1 MALATDQKNASAFVK
16 SGVVQFYLKS
26 MVAGYRKCRSVGWL
40 SMGEVQNH
48 LQKRRVTLSAAALKK
63 QELALVAKMES
74 GGEKEGSNNVGMRHH
89 KDSPED
95 LQWVR

>member
-1 MALATDQKNASAFVK
+1 MALATDQKNASEFVK

-26 MVAGYRKCRSVGWL
+26 VVAGCRKCRSTVLLGI
-40 SMGEVQNH
+40 
-48 LQKRRVTLSAAALKK
+48 AAALKK

-74 GGEKEGSNNVGMRHH
+74 GGGKEGNNTVGMRHH

-95 LQWVR
+95 LQWVRSLFISQSCN